1 MKFTPIFTEKSM
13 NQAKN
18 GMYSFWV
25 LPTYAKSQ
33 IKKFIE
39 DALEVKIA
47 KIWTQNYKKMTV
59 KTARG
64 TRKTVKAMKKVLITL
79 RSGKMELFADEV
91 SGGRSKSK

>member
-25 LPTYAKSQ
+25 LPTYAKGQ
-33 IKKFIE
+33 IKKFME
-39 DALEVKIA
+39 DSLEIRISKIL
-47 KIWTQNYKKMTV
+47 TQNYKKMTV

-64 TRKTVKAMKKVLITL
+64 TRKTIKAMKKVLITL
-79 RSGKMELFADEV
+79 KSGKIEMFESESSDG
-91 SGGRSKSK
+91 SGKKK

>member
-18 GMYSFWV
+18 DMYSFWV
-25 LPTYAKSQ
+25 LPMYAKGQ
-33 IKKFIE
+33 IKKFME
-39 DALEVKIA
+39 DALEIKIA
-47 KIWTQNYKKMTV
+47 KILTQNYKKMTV

-79 RSGKMELFADEV
+79 KSGKIELFEE
-91 SGGRSKSK
+91 SKK

>member
-18 GMYSFWV
+18 GQYSFWV
-25 LPTYAKSQ
+25 LPIYAKGQ

-39 DALEVKIA
+39 DALDVKIA
-47 KIWTQNYKKMTV
+47 TILTQNYKKMTV

-64 TRKTVKAMKKVLITL
+64 TRKTVKAMKKVLVTL
-79 RSGKMELFADEV
+79 KSGKIEMFENESSD
-91 SGGRSKSK
+91 GGNKKK

>member
-18 GMYSFWV
+18 GQYSFWV
-25 LPTYAKSQ
+25 LPTYAKGQ
-33 IKKFIE
+33 IKKALE
-39 DALEVKIA
+39 DAFEIKIA
-47 KIWTQNYKKMTV
+47 NILTQNYKKMIV

-79 RSGKMELFADEV
+79 KSGKIELFAETET
-91 SGGRSKSK
+91 K

>member
-25 LPTYAKSQ
+25 LPTYAKGQ

-39 DALEVKIA
+39 DALEIKIS
-47 KIWTQNYKKMTV
+47 KILTQNYKKMIVRTN
-59 KTARG
+59 RG

-79 RSGKMELFADEV
+79 KSGKIEIFEHEKA
-91 SGGRSKSK
+91 

>member
-25 LPTYAKSQ
+25 LPTYAKGQ
-33 IKKFIE
+33 IKKFLE
-39 DALEVKIA
+39 DTLEIKIA
-47 KIWTQNYKKMTV
+47 KILTQNYKKIV
-59 KTARG
+59 VRTARG

-79 RSGKMELFADEV
+79 KSGKIDMFEE
-91 SGGRSKSK
+91 SKK

>member
-25 LPTYAKSQ
+25 LPTYAKGQ
-33 IKKFIE
+33 IKKFLE
-39 DALEVKIA
+39 DVLEIKIA
-47 KIWTQNYKKMTV
+47 KILTQNYKKMTV
-59 KTARG
+59 RTARG

-79 RSGKMELFADEV
+79 KSGKIEIFADEV
-91 SGGRSKSK
+91 SGGGSKK

>member
-18 GMYSFWV
+18 GQYSFWV
-25 LPTYAKSQ
+25 LPTFAKGEV
-33 IKKFIE
+33 KKFME
-39 DALEVKIA
+39 DALDIKIA
-47 KIWTQNYKKMTV
+47 NILTQNYKKMTV

-79 RSGKMELFADEV
+79 KSGKVEMFDTEGA
-91 SGGRSKSK
+91 GGNGDKK